1 MKTNELILRCFAER
15 KGNQWQAFCLEFG
28 LAAQADTLEE
38 ARRKLDDMIC
48 SYVEDATVG
57 ADRAFGADLLSRGAP
72 LLDWIKYYFY
82 AARKR
87 LLRHGV
93 PQQFREVLPLHPGK
107 CHA

>member
-1 MKTNELILRCFAER
+1 MKTLDLILHCFAEQ
-15 KGNQWQAFCLEFG
+15 KGDQWQAFCLELA

-38 ARRKLDDMIC
+38 ALRKLDDMIC

-57 ADRAFGADLLSRGAP
+57 ADRAFGADLLSRGVP
-72 LLDWIKYYFY
+72 FLDWIKYYFY

-87 LLRHGV
+87 LLPRGIS
-93 PQQFREVLPLHPGK
+93 QQFREVLPLHPGK